1 MARKYA
7 PRTRQQGLA
16 AALQQTRNTPGM
28 CAATVR
34 GWFGLGLLG
43 DYDGDGAADAE
54 DMWRA
59 ARSKHPAG
67 TPDGDN
73 PPDGVPVY
81 YLGGSSDHG
90 HIGVAYRGQLRGT
103 DGAGRGLMGTTALNM
118 PETRWGHT
126 YAGWSDDLY
135 GYFIRDEAEE
145 KRRAEK
151 ARLKKWRKKLWGKRR
166 KINTKLATIKTRLA
180 KLKK

>member
-1 MARKYA
+1 MKIA
-7 PRTRQQGLA
+7 PSTREQGLA
-16 AALQQTRNTPGM
+16 AARAKVTNVPRM

-34 GWFGLGLLG
+34 AFYGLGPLG

-59 ARSKHPAG
+59 ATMKHPAG

-81 YLGGSSDHG
+81 YLGGSSDNG
-90 HIGVAYRGQLRGT
+90 HIGVADSGRLRST
-103 DGAGRGLMGTTALNM
+103 DGAGAGRMGTVPLNFPTTA
-118 PETRWGHT
+118 WGHV

-135 GYFIRDEAEE
+135 GYRIRSEERERLEAWLNNLRA
-145 KRRAEK
+145 KRAALSMK
-151 ARLKKWRKKLWGKRR
+151 IKGVRKRVTNYR
-166 KINTKLATIKTRLA
+166 
-180 KLKK
+180 